1 MPKVIDKY
9 IIEEKIGN
17 GHFGEVYK
25 GIHQETLEVVAIKTI
40 RRDMIKG
47 IYHQTKENSM
57 NYSKIKSKF

>member
-9 IIEEKIGN
+9 ILEEKIGN
-17 GHFGEVYK
+17 GQFGEVYK

-47 IYHQTKENSM
+47 NYHLKKENSM
-57 NYSKIKSKF
+57 NYLKIKSRF